1 MAPGQKGNMTIEELT
16 AALEKA
22 NASIE
27 KLTTKNSELI
37 DREKKAKATAD
48 EAEDAR
54 EEASRIANEKSGDIE
69 KIKADLQRQHTRD
82 LKKLTDQLATKT
94 AKLET
99 LLIDNTINES
109 LTANN
114 VLPHFAPA
122 VRAMLKAGAKMD
134 EHGDVT
140 VDGVS
145 FADRLAEFY
154 SSPDA
159 RHYVAA
165 PVNNGGGAQG
175 STAKAAK
182 WTKPPET
189 AEEFNRW
196 MADSVANPSETNAL
210 ADEWNRPELKA

>member
-1 MAPGQKGNMTIEELT
+1 MTDKEIADMKSALET
-16 AALEKA
+16 AQQSIAALEKTNKDLKA
-22 NASIE
+22 E
-27 KLTTKNSELI
+27 KAL
-37 DREKKAKATAD
+37 EKKKAE
-48 EAEDAR
+48 EAEEAR
-54 EEASRIANEKSGDIE
+54 EEADRAANERSGDIE

>member
-1 MAPGQKGNMTIEELT
+1 MTDKEIADMKSALET
-16 AALEKA
+16 AQQSIAALEKTNKDLKA
-22 NASIE
+22 E
-27 KLTTKNSELI
+27 KAL
-37 DREKKAKATAD
+37 EKKKAE
-48 EAEDAR
+48 EAEEAR

-145 FADRLAEFY
+145 FSDRLSEFY

-165 PVNNGGGAQG
+165 PANNGGGAQG
-175 STAKAAK
+175 STAKAGTITRK
-182 WTKPPET
+182 PET
-189 AEEFNRW
+189 AEEW
-196 MADSVANPSETNAL
+196 NAFFAL
-210 ADEWNRPELKA
+210 PQDQMEATGKSLGIDGF

>member
-1 MAPGQKGNMTIEELT
+1 MTIEELT

-22 NASIE
+22 NASIA
-27 KLTTKNSELI
+27 KLETKNSELI
-37 DREKKAKATAD
+37 DREKKAKTAAD
-48 EAEDAR
+48 EAEEAR
-54 EEASRIANEKSGDIE
+54 EEADRLANEKSGDIE
-69 KIKADLQRQHTRD
+69 KIKAELQRQHQRD
-82 LKKLTDQLATKT
+82 VKKLTDQLATKT

-140 VDGVS
+140 VDGVA
-145 FADRLAEFY
+145 FADRLSEFY
-154 SSPDA
+154 ASPDA

-175 STAKAAK
+175 SAAKASA
-182 WTKPPET
+182 WTKAPET
-189 AEEFNRW
+189 ADEYSRFMQESL
-196 MADSVANPSETNAL
+196 ADPSTTNAL
-210 ADEWNRPELKA
+210 ADTWGRPDLKV

>member
-1 MAPGQKGNMTIEELT
+1 MKTLEDALAAIEELKT
-16 AALEKA
+16 AHEAEKTRILA
-22 NASIE
+22 
-27 KLTTKNSELI
+27 KNKELV
-37 DREKKAKATAD
+37 DREKEAKRLAD
-48 EAEDAR
+48 EAEEAR
-54 EEASRIANEKSGDIE
+54 EEADRLANEKSGDIE

-134 EHGDVT
+134 ENGDVT
-140 VDGVS
+140 VDGVA
-145 FADRLAEFY
+145 FADRLSEFY
-154 SSPDA
+154 ASPDA

-175 STAKAAK
+175 SNAKASA
-182 WTKPPET
+182 WTKAPET
-189 AEEFNRW
+189 ADEYSRFMQESL
-196 MADSVANPSETNAL
+196 ADPSTTNAL
-210 ADEWNRPELKA
+210 ADTWGRPDLKV